1 MNDDDKIPEER
12 AALYYIG
19 GGLMIIGLLMFFS
32 LFFTGMSPPQGNFG
46 SPPPE
51 FLRAIFGMGL
61 MFVGGIC
68 QGIGKAGLAGS
79 GVVLDPKR
87 QREEMK
93 PWSRMAGGMMN
104 DALEQ
109 VDVVKSVS
117 ASGREVVKV
126 RCPACRTLN
135 DEDAKFC
142 DECGKPL

>member
-12 AALYYIG
+12 AVLFYIG
-19 GGLMIIGLLMFFS
+19 GGLMIIGALMFFS
-32 LFFTGMSPPQGNFG
+32 VFFTGMSGPRNFG

-79 GVVLDPKR
+79 GIVLDPKR

-93 PWSRMAGGMMN
+93 PWSRMAGGMVN

-117 ASGREVVKV
+117 ASGREVIKV
-126 RCPACRTLN
+126 RCPHCRTLN
-135 DEDAKFC
+135 DDNAKFC
-142 DECGKPL
+142 DECGQPL